1 MENKNIIN
9 QNNVKAT
16 LQGNEIKRFHQ
27 VSENFLKGSH
37 HFMVQFQDSII
48 KSVDT
53 KILHNDF
60 IEQYQNNLE
69 SYRKDVLEKVKAVE
83 AANKLKEENAKKSI
97 FNTIL
102 NFVIAAEVAVLAFT
116 LMPKQMKA
124 LGTFASNI
132 IDGVGDEIARV
143 WRNIDFSAAW
153 DVVKNIAGEHFYPIA
168 ELVVGWFWEFFNG
181 EDNVFTK
188 CMYALAK
195 SIIQRGH
202 GPLQWMLQFAYSFLA
217 IEGISKPDIKHWL
230 IYGPEVYN
238 KIKSVEDNLFNTIEG
253 TIDTSSS
260 FFDISNAE
268 IGYVTYD
275 DDGNKVYMG
284 ADEGTSWFKWIGT
297 SKELEDVK
305 NKLKEQNRA
314 VQAASQKVNTT
325 ERVENLYAVP
335 NLLDTDEYRE
345 LEKTWED
352 LSTDDVDIQ
361 AKWGD
366 VDFKDLTVNLAA
378 KAGQEP
384 KKMEELRK
392 AYDAVRAF
400 RKKHAGTRDPFAQQI
415 FKEIQDK
422 LDGYHWGEDSYEIPM
437 PLFMFLPAIYY
448 SILQFEFVEQ
458 RNEKLVAALG
468 REMKFVSLQA
478 ERHLAEDSKDE
489 FEHIGEDVK
498 SGRMNLSDYARRFI
512 DFIDKF
518 YQTPTFSFADINFKA
533 ELDSKFVF
541 FSLGETILKGFNKLK
556 LITQSHEKFKAGTY
570 IEVSKDDMKSFGGE
584 IQIGSEEVLVEKL
597 VSSDR
602 KLKEKIKNNYI
613 RRKHLVQALFN
624 ALQVN
629 LVIGGNISGR
639 EMIRIYGIND
649 EIRNEL
655 KGIMRQNSSNSGG
668 WSSIFN

>member
-16 LQGNEIKRFHQ
+16 LQSNEIKRFHQ

-53 KILHNDF
+53 KIIHNDF
-60 IEQYQNNLE
+60 IEQYQKNLE

-116 LMPKQMKA
+116 LMPNQMKA
-124 LGTFASNI
+124 IGTYASKI
-132 IDGVGDEIARV
+132 IEGVGDEIARV
-143 WRNIDFSAAW
+143 WRGIDFSAAW
-153 DVVKNIAGEHFYPIA
+153 DMVKTIVGEHLYPIA

-195 SIIQRGH
+195 SIIHRGH

-217 IEGISKPDIKHWL
+217 VEGLSKPDIKHWL
-230 IYGPEVYN
+230 IYGPDVYN
-238 KIKSVEDNLFNTIEG
+238 KIKGVEDNLFSTIDG
-253 TIDTSSS
+253 AVDTSSS

-275 DDGNKVYMG
+275 DNGNKVYMG
-284 ADEGTSWFKWIGT
+284 ADEGTSWFEWFGT

-305 NKLKEQNRA
+305 KDLNKQTHA
-314 VQAASQKVNTT
+314 VQAAAKAVSTA

-335 NLLDTDEYRE
+335 NLLDTDEYRN
-345 LEKTWED
+345 LEETWKS

-366 VDFKDLTVNLAA
+366 VEFKDLTINLAA

-422 LDGYHWGEDSYEIPM
+422 LDGYHWAEGSDEIPM

-448 SILQFEFVEQ
+448 AILQFEFVEQ

-489 FEHIGEDVK
+489 FEHMGEDVK
-498 SGRMNLSDYARRFI
+498 SGRMNLPAYAKRFI
-512 DFIDKF
+512 DFINKF
-518 YQTPTFSFADINFKA
+518 YQNPTFSFADINFKA

-541 FSLGETILKGFNKLK
+541 FSLGETLLKGFNKLK

-597 VSSDR
+597 VSNDR

-624 ALQVN
+624 ALHVN
-629 LVIGGNISGR
+629 LIIGGNLTNR
-639 EMIRIYGIND
+639 EMLRIWDNR
-649 EIRNEL
+649 EIRNQLDEIL
-655 KGIMRQNSSNSGG
+655 GQQ
-668 WSSIFN
+668 SSISKVQSFIFN